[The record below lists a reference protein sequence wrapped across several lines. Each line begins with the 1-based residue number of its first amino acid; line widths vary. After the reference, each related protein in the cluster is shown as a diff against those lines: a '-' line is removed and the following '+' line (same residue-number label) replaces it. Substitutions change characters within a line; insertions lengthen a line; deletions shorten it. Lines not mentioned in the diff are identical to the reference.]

1 MLLDLLG
8 PPGRCSGCWPYDGEV
23 AGGAVAFS
31 FSELLLADSDS
42 GRPMMMMM
50 MTSASPGRAGAA
62 AQRRAQRSTGH
73 RQRSPKFRSTDV
85 VSHGFGET
93 RVQNSSKTLV
103 SKKAV
108 ALTTLASF
116 I

>member
-1 MLLDLLG
+1 MPTDLLE
-8 PPGRCSGCWPYDGEV
+8 PRSGSWPHDGEV
-23 AGGAVAFS
+23 AGGADFRFNDFRFGATM
-31 FSELLLADSDS
+31 ELGRS
-42 GRPMMMMM
+42 GRPM
-50 MTSASPGRAGAA
+50 MTSASPVGAA
-62 AQRRAQRSTGH
+62 AGERSELGGG
-73 RQRSPKFRSTDV
+73 RQAIAKFRSIDM

>member
-1 MLLDLLG
+1 MPTDLLDLLK
-8 PPGRCSGCWPYDGEV
+8 PRSGSWPHDGEV
-23 AGGAVAFS
+23 AGGADFRFS
-31 FSELLLADSDS
+31 DFRFGATMELRRS
-42 GRPMMMMM
+42 GRPM
-50 MTSASPGRAGAA
+50 MTSASPGRGGGG
-62 AQRRAQRSTGH
+62 RAQRARRWSTID
-73 RQRSPKFRSTDV
+73 RQIRSTDM